1 MATVPTFAS
10 TPRYGSV
17 QITSALA
24 ANTAS
29 AAAITGVAAGTRVRE
44 IRVCSG
50 PTTAPGGTYKVKV
63 HVGDGTN
70 DRIVDVIT
78 LANTT
83 DTLQGT
89 LTFSNLI
96 LPSTSHTIKFSVS
109 TAIAAGSTLDCTVQG
124 EDLT

>member
-29 AAAITGVAAGTRVRE
+29 AAALTGVAAGTRVRE
-44 IRVCSG
+44 IRVVSG
-50 PTTAPGGTYKVKV
+50 PTTAPGGTYKVKA

-70 DRIVDVIT
+70 DRIIDVIT
-78 LANTT
+78 LTNAT

-96 LPSTSHTIKFSVS
+96 LPNTSHTIKFSVS
-109 TAIAAGSTLDCTVQG
+109 TAVASGATLDCTVMG